1 MIFLIILG
9 VILLL
14 LALVLFLPVNV
25 WVEFKEDFFVKIR
38 FCSIKVY
45 ELKPAKKQDT
55 GTEKTE
61 ITEIKEKPKGIF
73 SKFKEK
79 FGFSGAVRE
88 FFVFFK
94 DVFSHTKG
102 FLRHIKIEKTN
113 LFIKIASPDAAKTAI
128 DYGIVCAAV
137 YPVLAMLDSVGNI
150 KYKKIDI
157 KSDFES
163 ATSDFSFGF
172 DIKLKIFFLLITLFK
187 VYKDYKKFTARIE
200 TNERK

>member
-1 MIFLIILG
+1 MIFLIIIG

-14 LALVLFLPVNV
+14 IALVLFLPVSV
-25 WVEFKEDFFVKIR
+25 LVEFKEDFFVKIR

-45 ELKPAKKQDT
+45 DLKP
-55 GTEKTE
+55 TEKTE
-61 ITEIKEKPKGIF
+61 KQETETEKSEIKEKSESLF

-79 FGFSGAVRE
+79 FGFSGAIKE
-88 FFVFFK
+88 FFAFFK
-94 DVFSHTKG
+94 DVFFHTKG
-102 FLRHIKIEKTN
+102 FLRHIKIEKIN
-113 LFIKIASPDAAKTAI
+113 LFIKIASSDAAKTAI
-128 DYGIVCAAV
+128 DYGIVCATV
-137 YPVLAMLDSVGNI
+137 YPVLAMIDSVGKI

-163 ATSDFSFGF
+163 VSSDFSFGF
-172 DIKLKIFFLLITLFK
+172 NVKLKIFFLLITLFK